1 MSSSALRREAIPA
14 AATIFCKRC
23 SLRSPS
29 GMIVIPGA
37 RLVAPPALPLRFVR
51 PLVALQWVLVQIAL
65 LRVLELFAELLERP
79 APLRQFRP
87 RPDCSHPAL
96 RLRLQ
101 PQPFRRPSFRTPP
114 CWADRSHLSA
124 QTGAETPW
132 WFCTRWA
139 AQLPAFFPQL

>member
-29 GMIVIPGA
+29 GMLVIPGA
-37 RLVAPPALPLRFVR
+37 RLVAPLALPRQFVR
-51 PLVALQWVLVQIAL
+51 ARVALQWALDQIAPL
-65 LRVLELFAELLERP
+65 WVLEPFAELREHP
-79 APLRQFRP
+79 ALLPKFRP

-101 PQPFRRPSFRTPP
+101 PQPVRRPSFRTPP
-114 CWADRSHLSA
+114 CWAD
-124 QTGAETPW
+124 
-132 WFCTRWA
+132 
-139 AQLPAFFPQL
+139 